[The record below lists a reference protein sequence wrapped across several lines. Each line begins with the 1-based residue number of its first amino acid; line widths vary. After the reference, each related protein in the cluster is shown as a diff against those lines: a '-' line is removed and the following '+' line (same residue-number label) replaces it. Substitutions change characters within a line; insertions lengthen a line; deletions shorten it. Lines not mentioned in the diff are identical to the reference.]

1 MEYTNDIICK
11 VKYIGESQKLKKNL
25 WTRIK
30 ENRIITIVTIVFAIF
45 LIADVVLLSNF
56 IKIKIDYIL
65 LTLLILAKE
74 QLYSYNI

>member
-30 ENRIITIVTIVFAIF
+30 ENRIITIVTMVFAI
-45 LIADVVLLSNF
+45 LVIADVVLLSNF
-56 IKIKIDYIL
+56 IKILSTI
-65 LTLLILAKE
+65 
-74 QLYSYNI
+74 

>member
-30 ENRIITIVTIVFAIF
+30 ENRIITIVTIVFAI
-45 LIADVVLLSNF
+45 LVIADVVLLSNF
-56 IKIKIDYIL
+56 IKILSTI
-65 LTLLILAKE
+65 
-74 QLYSYNI
+74 